1 LKASTRVRLAAF
13 GEPLGPEVERLY
25 AAEIGLESLPE
36 WVGSLP
42 RLRTLDIGHNLLS
55 TLPSLAGCRELEILY
70 IHDNRLGALP
80 PWISELASLTY
91 LNAAE
96 NGLEAVPALD
106 GLTRLLEL
114 RLMHNALTDVGPL
127 PPSLR
132 ELHLRGNLLLH
143 VPEPVRGL
151 PELRVLDL
159 RANRL
164 AGALPGW
171 LAELPRLEKL
181 DLRWN
186 DWDDPPTWPEMPD
199 RCVVLRD

>member
-1 LKASTRVRLAAF
+1 
-13 GEPLGPEVERLY
+13 VERLY
-25 AAEIGLESLPE
+25 AAEIGLESLPA
-36 WVGSLP
+36 WVGGLR
-42 RLRTLDIGHNLLS
+42 RLRTLDIGHNLLTS
-55 TLPSLAGCRELEILY
+55 LPSLAGCRELEILY

-80 PWISELASLTY
+80 PWIAQLPSLTY

-106 GLTRLLEL
+106 GLERLLEL
-114 RLMHNALTDVGPL
+114 RLMHNSLTGVGSL

-132 ELHLRGNLLLH
+132 ELHLRGNVLTR
-143 VPEPVRGL
+143 VPDAVRGL
-151 PELRVLDL
+151 AELRVLDL

-164 AGALPGW
+164 AGPLPEW

-186 DWDDPPTWPEMPD
+186 DWDDPPTWPALSPD
-199 RCVVLRD
+199 CVVLRD